1 MATPLTPAV
10 MHILLALA
18 GGERH
23 GYGIL
28 KEVLRQ
34 TSDEVRLGPGTIYG
48 TLQRLMESGWVEE
61 SEGPSRLRASGASRS
76 AAATPGGRLAA
87 AAPPATRED
96 ARRYYRITRAGRD
109 ALKGEVDRLDV
120 LLRAAR
126 AHRIVPR
133 SARG

>member
-10 MHILLALA
+10 MHILLALV

-61 SEGPSRLRASGASRS
+61 SEGPSRQKTSGAARS
-76 AAATPGGRLAA
+76 STS
-87 AAPPATRED
+87 PATRED
-96 ARRYYRITRAGRD
+96 ARKYYRITRAGRE

-126 AHRIVPR
+126 EHHIVPR
-133 SARG
+133 SVRG